1 MMPLPEGAPGLFH
14 NRHRLGVSRAGGRP
28 LLLAGLSVAFAN
40 EMQPSFVARMSTQ
53 HNIYAGH
60 KMRAQTLASSMRP
73 SEGALAIKNWW
84 SQSAGTR
91 TGTKRKT
98 LEEPP
103 SSRAANEREGEWPE
117 PPDTGNGRGR
127 LTPALR
133 IISGRLDLHGNGR
146 ISLDHEPV
154 PSGPRRQVSQIAHS
168 PHRRELHTVVQ
179 CDWDAVRNA
188 AKVI

>member
-1 MMPLPEGAPGLFH
+1 M
-14 NRHRLGVSRAGGRP
+14 
-28 LLLAGLSVAFAN
+28 LLAGVSVAFAN

-53 HNIYAGH
+53 HNIYAGPAAH
-60 KMRAQTLASSMRP
+60 WPAVCGLRR
-73 SEGALAIKNWW
+73 GALAIKNWW

-103 SSRAANEREGEWPE
+103 ISRAANEREGERPE

-127 LTPALR
+127 LTTALR

-154 PSGPRRQVSQIAHS
+154 SSGPRRQVSQIAHS
-168 PHRRELHTVVQ
+168 SHRRELHTVVQ